1 MRFLG
6 KMKLIIES
14 LKSKHEIIQILK
26 DNTHEDIPILKAVFS
41 ENVFNKFF
49 RGKISD
55 DSFKIQRCVIGQ
67 MGFVPLAYGTITEN
81 EKGTKISITIKRMKG
96 INIFFSCWFGGLTLL
111 MISIFIV
118 NTKYFFIP
126 LGMLIY
132 GFLLNYIP
140 YKTES
145 KKAIIK
151 LQEIIK

>member
-1 MRFLG
+1 MN
-6 KMKLIIES
+6 LIIES
-14 LKSKHEIIQILK
+14 LKSRHEIIQILK
-26 DNTHEDIPILKAVFS
+26 YNTHEDIPILKVVYS

-49 RGKISD
+49 RGNISG

-81 EKGTKISITIKRMKG
+81 KKGTKISITIKRMKG

-111 MISIFIV
+111 MILIFIV

-126 LGMLIY
+126 LGILIY

-145 KKAIIK
+145 KKAILK